1 MRAVATGYNVTTTA
15 PEIGPDDVR
24 PQNQRKRKTMRLT
37 TLLKLL
43 AVTLSAAISLA
54 SPSLAQSGLLK
65 KKTKLDPITLSAG
78 KPLADKPYELEA
90 GKYYSLAIKADGSQ
104 ELGLS
109 GPEFFR
115 NMWINEVVINDIE
128 IRPLGIDSLE
138 FDAAGE
144 ATISFIPIRPGS
156 FILQIPKTTGETQR
170 AIFNVKG

>member
-1 MRAVATGYNVTTTA
+1 
-15 PEIGPDDVR
+15 
-24 PQNQRKRKTMRLT
+24 MRLP

-78 KPLADKPYELEA
+78 KPLAEKPYELEA
-90 GKYYSLAIKADGSQ
+90 GKYYSLPIKADGSQ
-104 ELGLS
+104 EIALS

-115 NMWINEVVINDIE
+115 NMWVNEVVINDIE

-144 ATISFIPIRPGS
+144 AIISFIPIRPGT
-156 FILQIPKTTGETQR
+156 FILQIPKTTGESQR
-170 AIFNVKG
+170 AVFNVKG